1 MATGKIF
8 FLDQNIYKAP
18 KTKNPL
24 PSQEAGFAI
33 SIIS

>member
-1 MATGKIF
+1 MVTSKIF
-8 FLDQNIYKAP
+8 FRIKTIYKAP